1 MNKYLLI
8 FLVILVPFTIA
19 FTQDY
24 ATFTV
29 RIENVST
36 DSTLRPSDGSKQLV
50 PLSPGVWAV
59 HDANEPL
66 FTAGQPDRGDGLE
79 AISEDGS
86 PGMLSDSLR
95 GQAGIL
101 RSALFNTPAGAGAPG
116 PLVPGGA

>member
-1 MNKYLLI
+1 MSRYLLI
-8 FLVILVPFTIA
+8 LLVVLAPFTTA

-29 RIENVST
+29 RIENVSN
-36 DSTLRPSDGSKQLV
+36 DSTLRPSDGSKQFV
-50 PLSPGVWAV
+50 PLSPGVWTV
-59 HDANEPL
+59 HDADGPL

-95 GQAGIL
+95 GDAGIL
-101 RSALFNTPAGAGAPG
+101 RSALFNMPVGASGPG
-116 PLVPGGA
+116 PLNV